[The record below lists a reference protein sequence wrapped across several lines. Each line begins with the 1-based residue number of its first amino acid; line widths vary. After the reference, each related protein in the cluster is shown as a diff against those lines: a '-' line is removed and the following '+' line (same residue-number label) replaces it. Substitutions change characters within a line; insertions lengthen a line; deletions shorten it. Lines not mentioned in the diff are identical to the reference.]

1 MIASV
6 GLIIRSVI
14 GILLVPILELV
25 IMMRVVLHCLF
36 IGEPHF
42 FSWLFIILFKVLG
55 FLIVILRFLSSLVH
69 WFSPNIFSL
78 LRRRLYT
85 LTESSLFESY
95 YHNLFLV
102 ILLFNAAL
110 SFLLCSID
118 AILDQLILI
127 SSLIFVYSTKST
139 HKQLLI
145 LKLQVLYRKWNA
157 DG

>member
-1 MIASV
+1 MVPILLMKFSLIIIMKNYLIHRRFLIMIASV

-14 GILLVPILELV
+14 GILLVPVWELV
-25 IMMRVVLHCLF
+25 IMMRVVLHGLF

-55 FLIVILRFLSSLVH
+55 LLIVILRFLSSLVH

-110 SFLLCSID
+110 VLLPIWVW
-118 AILDQLILI
+118 AKLILFSHI
-127 SSLIFVYSTKST
+127 
-139 HKQLLI
+139 
-145 LKLQVLYRKWNA
+145 
-157 DG
+157 